1 MGNSELFIFKLGD
14 EGESKYTTLFLALR
28 NSWDHLL
35 ARPEHPDIKFYN
47 HYSEYI
53 IVHYLIWLI

>member
-1 MGNSELFIFKLGD
+1 MGNSELFKFKLGD

-35 ARPEHPDIKFYN
+35 ARPEHPDIKFYTSTIAN
-47 HYSEYI
+47 I
-53 IVHYLIWLI
+53 Q